1 MVREAQKSSS
11 PLTPQPLTEPPLRHV
26 FELAMSTSCF
36 CKKLLDES
44 AQFDEIRKCDVSLR
58 FLYMSRYLTQVSL
71 SSLLTCFT
79 RRTFV
84 TVGVKKQGKVSCGS
98 FRRSLRNL
106 KQLNHF
112 VFWDRHAQVS
122 LENAALDRLKRTN
135 PSGALCTTVTLP
147 LRNLHR
153 SSQYAQTRYSN
164 ILIL

>member
-1 MVREAQKSSS
+1 MVREAQGSTS
-11 PLTPQPLTEPPLRHV
+11 PLTPQPLTESPLLRV
-26 FELAMSTSCF
+26 FELAMSTFCF
-36 CKKLLDES
+36 CKQHRCTKLAE
-44 AQFDEIRKCDVSLR
+44 FVEIRKCDVSLR

-112 VFWDRHAQVS
+112 VFWDRHTQVS
-122 LENAALDRLKRTN
+122 LENAALNRLKRTY
-135 PSGALCTTVTLP
+135 PS
-147 LRNLHR
+147 
-153 SSQYAQTRYSN
+153 
-164 ILIL
+164 